1 MRKIILVFL
10 YLYSN
15 TISAQKITIDTN
27 YILIGEQTK
36 LVISSPI
43 TKTSL
48 WPVYSDTLIDGI
60 EIIKLGEIDTINNLI
75 SQEIY
80 ITAWDSGTFYIPP
93 INFSKNNAS
102 NDLILNVKTIILEE
116 NATLKD
122 IKEPIKEPIGIHDVW
137 KWLIIIILIFGIIL
151 LIKKHLFKEKII
163 QEKKIITKKIA
174 IDIIAINAL
183 NELEK
188 KQLCQEGKV
197 KEYYSSISEIIRRY
211 IGERFNFIA
220 LELTKYEILDNLHN
234 KVNKIQLTNIDKLL
248 HRADLVKYAKNQ
260 PSSEENIESINIAKK
275 IIETTKENSNV

>member
-15 TISAQKITIDTN
+15 TISAQSIKIDTN

-60 EIIKLGEIDTINNLI
+60 EIIKLGEIDTVNNLI

-93 INFSKNNAS
+93 INFSKNNES

-122 IKEPIKEPIGIHDVW
+122 IKQPIKEPIGIHDVW

-151 LIKKHLFKEKII
+151 LIKKHLFKEKEI

>member
-15 TISAQKITIDTN
+15 TISAQSIKIDTN

-43 TKTSL
+43 TKTSS
-48 WPVYSDTLIDGI
+48 WPLYSDTLIDGI
-60 EIIKLGEIDTINNLI
+60 EIIKLGEIDTVNNLI

-122 IKEPIKEPIGIHDVW
+122 IKEPMKEPIGIHDVW
-137 KWLIIIILIFGIIL
+137 KWLIIIILIFGIII

>member
-15 TISAQKITIDTN
+15 TISAQSIKIDTN

-43 TKTSL
+43 TKTSS
-48 WPVYSDTLIDGI
+48 WPLYSDTLIDGI
-60 EIIKLGEIDTINNLI
+60 EIIKLGEIDTVNNLI

-137 KWLIIIILIFGIIL
+137 KWLIIIILIFGIII

>member
-15 TISAQKITIDTN
+15 TISAQSIKIDTN

-43 TKTSL
+43 TKTSS

-60 EIIKLGEIDTINNLI
+60 EIIKLGEIDTVNNLI

-93 INFSKNNAS
+93 INFSKNNES

-151 LIKKHLFKEKII
+151 LIKKHLFKEKEI

>member
-15 TISAQKITIDTN
+15 TISAQSIKIDTN

-60 EIIKLGEIDTINNLI
+60 EIIKLGEIDTVNNLI

-93 INFSKNNAS
+93 INFSKNNES

-151 LIKKHLFKEKII
+151 LIKKHLFKEKEI